1 MGDIEIIRIIVV
13 AAIAMGGLSIVSAI
27 ARRISG
33 PYGRRFRSRQMM
45 MGLGDGGADP
55 AELEALKEEV
65 GRLKAELESV
75 HGRLADI
82 DEIQNRL
89 DFTERVIG
97 QMKNK
102 PALPGGGG

>member
-13 AAIAMGGLSIVSAI
+13 AAIAMGGLTMVSAV

-33 PYGRRFRSRQMM
+33 PYGRRFRAQQM
-45 MGLGDGGADP
+45 MGLGGGVDP
-55 AELEALKEEV
+55 AEHDALRDEV
-65 GRLKAELESV
+65 AQLRAEVESLQGRVANL
-75 HGRLADI
+75 

-89 DFTERVIG
+89 DFTERMIA

-102 PALPGGGG
+102 PALPEATS